1 MVFHASHAASGA
13 KESQATLCYIG
24 NSSGICWETKMK
36 EGDRME
42 HKDDVLMDGNYQR
55 KIQIERRGQIYG
67 NK

>member
-1 MVFHASHAASGA
+1 MDHIGKDYALLMWSFLFSG
-13 KESQATLCYIG
+13 
-24 NSSGICWETKMK
+24 K

-55 KIQIERRGQIYG
+55 KIQMERRGQIYG